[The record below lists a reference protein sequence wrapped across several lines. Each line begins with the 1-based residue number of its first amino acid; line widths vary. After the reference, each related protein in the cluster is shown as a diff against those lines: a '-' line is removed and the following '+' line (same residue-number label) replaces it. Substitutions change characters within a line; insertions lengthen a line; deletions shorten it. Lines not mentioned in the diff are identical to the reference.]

1 MECNENEKE
10 ERGGEMKI
18 SKLASA
24 VFAVV
29 GTVLLVG
36 SIAASFVA
44 LSSPTKAVK
53 PSKEANDFAQEVLNA
68 LDSGDF
74 VEVAAYFYG
83 EPAMGLDWEPA
94 TAEGRELWNAYRSS
108 MGVTT
113 DDGCYSE
120 GTSIYQ
126 TAQVTCMDIGQTLSG
141 LEQRAGALLT
151 QKLDE
156 QEDPTA
162 LLGEDG
168 QIPQTLRDEI
178 RMQALQEALA
188 EPETMTAQITF
199 QLIEQDGQWWVL
211 PDQALLDVLSGGR
224 N

>member
-1 MECNENEKE
+1 ME
-10 ERGGEMKI
+10 
-18 SKLASA
+18 
-24 VFAVV
+24 V
-29 GTVLLVG
+29 
-36 SIAASFVA
+36 
-44 LSSPTKAVK
+44 TK
-53 PSKEANDFAQEVLNA
+53 
-68 LDSGDF
+68 
-74 VEVAAYFYG
+74 
-83 EPAMGLDWEPA
+83 
-94 TAEGRELWNAYRSS
+94 
-108 MGVTT
+108 

-141 LEQRAGALLT
+141 LGQRAGALLT

>member
-18 SKLASA
+18 SRLASA

-83 EPAMGLDWEPA
+83 EPAMGLDREPA

-108 MGVTT
+108 MEVTT

-156 QEDPTA
+156 QEDPAA

-168 QIPQTLRDEI
+168 QIPPALKEELRTKAF
-178 RMQALQEALA
+178 REALA
-188 EPETMTAQITF
+188 GPKTVTTQITF
-199 QLIEQDGQWWVL
+199 QLMEKDGQWWIL
-211 PDQALLDVLSGGR
+211 PDQAMLDILSGGLG
-224 N
+224 

>member
-1 MECNENEKE
+1 M
-10 ERGGEMKI
+10 

-24 VFAVV
+24 VFAFV

-36 SIAASFVA
+36 SIVTSFAALNKPA
-44 LSSPTKAVK
+44 KAVK
-53 PSKEANDFAQEVLNA
+53 PTREANDFAQLVLGA
-68 LDSGDF
+68 LEDGDF
-74 VEVAAYFYG
+74 TAVEGYLYG
-83 EPAMGLDWEPA
+83 KPSLGLDREPA
-94 TAEGRELWNAYRSS
+94 TAEGKQIWNAYRDSIT
-108 MGVTT
+108 VTA
-113 DDGCYSE
+113 DEGCCAE
-120 GTSIYQ
+120 GTTIYQ

-211 PDQALLDVLSGGR
+211 PDQALLDVLSGAVK
-224 N
+224 